1 MSNNSLIKDPY
12 QLLDDYIDSLPYKKE
27 NLILILHHAQGL
39 FGYLPDKV
47 QWHIAQKL
55 DIPSAK
61 VYGVVSF
68 YSFFTMKPRG
78 QHVANVCMG
87 TACFVRGSEKLQQEI
102 ENQLGIKT
110 GQTTEDHLFSLDS
123 VRCIGAC
130 GLAPVITVDGKVH
143 GRLENTEDIKEV
155 FAKYRSEATPD
166 AQSEISNIEP
176 MQDVKQAT

>member
-1 MSNNSLIKDPY
+1 LIKDPY
-12 QLLDDYIDSLPYKKE
+12 QQLDNYIDSLTYKKE
-27 NLILILHHAQGL
+27 NLISILHHAQEL

-78 QHVANVCMG
+78 QHVVNVCMG

-102 ENQLGIKT
+102 ESQLGIKT

-130 GLAPVITVDGKVH
+130 GLAPVMTVDGKVH
-143 GRLENTEDIKEV
+143 GRLENAE
-155 FAKYRSEATPD
+155 
-166 AQSEISNIEP
+166 
-176 MQDVKQAT
+176 DVKQALAKYRPETIREA

>member
-1 MSNNSLIKDPY
+1 MCNNPLLKDPY
-12 QLLDDYIDSLPYKKE
+12 QLLDNYIDNLPFKKE
-27 NLILILHHAQGL
+27 NLISILHYAQQL

-87 TACFVRGSEKLQQEI
+87 TACFVRGSERLQQEI

-110 GQTTEDHLFSLDS
+110 GQTTSDNSFSLDS

-130 GLAPVITVDGKVH
+130 GLAPVMTVDGKVH
-143 GRLENTEDIKEV
+143 GRLESTEDINRV
-155 FAKYRSEATPD
+155 LANYRPEATREARGAMRD
-166 AQSEISNIEP
+166 I
-176 MQDVKQAT
+176 

>member
-1 MSNNSLIKDPY
+1 MCNNPSNNEPY
-12 QLLDDYIDSLPYKKE
+12 QQLDDYIDGLTYKKE
-27 NLILILHHAQGL
+27 NLISILHHAQEL

-110 GQTTEDHLFSLDS
+110 GQTTKDHLFSLDS

-130 GLAPVITVDGKVH
+130 GLAPVMTVDGKVH
-143 GRLENTEDIKEV
+143 GRLENTEDIKQV
-155 FAKYRSEATPD
+155 FAKYRTEDASGTRSE
-166 AQSEISNIEP
+166 
-176 MQDVKQAT
+176 V